1 MIEDMININKKI
13 IPEGLKKFKDNWPVL
28 FVGLVYSII
37 LIFMFRIAMIFSILG
52 GIIIALG
59 QSAIFSN
66 YLYLI
71 ESVVIYNRATLN
83 EFKYGFKV
91 YLFKVYGVVFLFWF
105 VGYTI
110 ELFLSPLL
118 RIGIGD
124 LSLKLILDLIILIV
138 LNPLPEV
145 IYQKQYDILGS
156 IQYSFEFIKANAVEW
171 FVPNII
177 LGVLLY
183 LTMGKF
189 ISINSLLSGGIYMKA
204 GNVVGYILG
213 QVILFFTMVY
223 RGLLFKL
230 LNNSSR
236 RKRKFMRNMY

>member
-1 MIEDMININKKI
+1 MIEDMININGKI
-13 IPEGLKKFKDNWPVL
+13 IPESLKKSKDNWPVL
-28 FVGLVYSII
+28 FVGLVYSIL
-37 LIFMFRIAMIFSILG
+37 LIFMFSLAMIFRILG

-71 ESVVIYNRATLN
+71 ENVVVYNRTRLN
-83 EFKYGFKV
+83 EFKYGFKA
-91 YLFKVYGVVFLFWF
+91 YFLKVYGVVFLFWF

-110 ELFLSPLL
+110 DLFFSPLL
-118 RIGIGD
+118 RIGMGG
-124 LSLKLILDLIILIV
+124 LSLKLILDLIILIL

-156 IQYSFEFIKANAVEW
+156 IQYSFDFIRENALEW

-177 LGVLLY
+177 LGILLY
-183 LTMGKF
+183 LAMGKF
-189 ISINSLLSGGIYMKA
+189 LSINSLLSGGIYMKA
-204 GNVVGYILG
+204 GNIVGYILG
-213 QVILFFTMVY
+213 QVVLFFTMIY

-230 LNNSSR
+230 LSNSSR
-236 RKRKFMRNMY
+236 KKRKFMRNMY